1 MKIQKFN
8 ESVQNW
14 SEEKI
19 SKMYD
24 DKYEFSELILGYV
37 AERGDI
43 SEKNV
48 LDYYLDDFWFEEGGE
63 ENEEDTYF
71 NASFTYVDRK
81 ITYFEFTKKEFE
93 DLILYMNDP
102 QLYTSSKKYNL

>member
-1 MKIQKFN
+1 MRIQKIN
-8 ESVQNW
+8 ESIQNW

-24 DKYEFSELILGYV
+24 DKYELSELILGYV

-48 LDYYLDDFWFEEGGE
+48 LDYYLDEFWFEDGGE
-63 ENEEDTYF
+63 DVDEDDIYF
-71 NASFTYVDRK
+71 TVSFTYGDRK
-81 ITYFEFTKKEFE
+81 ITQFDFTQKEF
-93 DLILYMNDP
+93 DLIFYMNDP
-102 QLYTSSKKYNL
+102 QLYKSSKKYNL